1 MKTRKSWREKM
12 ENPNLPKVVAIPP
25 RMQAR
30 FGAGSMLIPSPREVE
45 ATIRAVR
52 KGSVITV
59 SKIREQL
66 ASKYSADV
74 TCPMT
79 TGIFVRIASEA
90 AEEEAA
96 SGKTRITPYWRV
108 VKDDGSLNPR
118 FPGGAER
125 QSERLRAEG
134 HNIVAGSGNRP
145 PRVAMYSRTPL

>member
-1 MKTRKSWREKM
+1 MATRKSWREKM
-12 ENPNLPKVVAIPP
+12 ENPNLPKVIAIPP

-30 FGAGSMLIPSPREVE
+30 FGAGSMLIPSPREVD
-45 ATIRAVR
+45 ALIRTVR
-52 KGSVITV
+52 KGSVITI

-66 ASKYSADV
+66 AAKHSADV

-79 TGIFVRIASEA
+79 TGIFVRLASEA

-108 VKDDGSLNPR
+108 VKDDGSLNPK

-134 HNIVAGSGNRP
+134 HRILAGSKRRP
-145 PRVAMYSRTPL
+145 PRLEINSRALS

>member
-25 RMQAR
+25 RMQAT
-30 FGAGSMLIPSPREVE
+30 FGAGSMLIPSPREVD
-45 ATIRAVR
+45 ALIRAVR
-52 KGSVITV
+52 KGNVITI

-66 ASKYSADV
+66 AAKYSADV

-134 HNIVAGSGNRP
+134 HSIVAGSGRRP
-145 PRVAMYSRTPL
+145 PRLAMDIRALV